1 MDCHIADRFHQAL
14 STPYVLPYARDANN
28 HRRDMPNNLKTVLFY
43 PVSFVK
49 ARRIVGSI
57 LRVLCVGKDF
67 DSYAVPMLVALLP
80 ILPGPLTN
88 PFRLLPTLSSPL
100 LAVPKVRSIF
110 LYFLRC
116 RVRNLPIGFQSP

>member
-1 MDCHIADRFHQAL
+1 MR
-14 STPYVLPYARDANN
+14 Y
-28 HRRDMPNNLKTVLFY
+28 NLKTVLFY
-43 PVSFVK
+43 PVSFAKV
-49 ARRIVGSI
+49 RHIVGNI

-88 PFRLLPTLSSPL
+88 PFRLLPMLSSPL

-110 LYFLRC
+110 LYFLHF
-116 RVRNLPIGFQSP
+116 IT